1 MSERTERLDEL
12 FAQEISA
19 IIAREISDPRIGF
32 VTVTKVEVA
41 PDLRHATVWVSVIGD
56 AETQKASLRA
66 LGRAM
71 PFVRHRLGALHLK
84 RIPELHLR
92 HDDSVERGTRVLRL
106 IEEVEDGS
114 PGEAVPDLAA
124 LPAPVTSRGTP
135 EPAAPRRRTRRS
147 PAGAATSRPAGAG
160 GRGTKP
166 GATRGRG
173 TRGGRSRD
181 AEENE

>member
-19 IIAREISDPRIGF
+19 IIAREIADPRIGF
-32 VTVTKVEVA
+32 VTVTKVEVT

-56 AETQKASLRA
+56 AETQRASLRA

-71 PFVRHRLGALHLK
+71 PFVRHRLGALRLK

-106 IEEVEDGS
+106 IEEIEDGS

-124 LPAPVTSRGTP
+124 LPAPVTGRGTP
-135 EPAAPRRRTRRS
+135 EPAAPRRRTRR
-147 PAGAATSRPAGAG
+147 PPVAGVP
-160 GRGTKP
+160 GRTP
-166 GATRGRG
+166 ATRGRG
-173 TRGGRSRD
+173 AARSAGKSAGRRSS
-181 AEENE
+181 EEETE

>member
-12 FAQEISA
+12 FAQEIAA
-19 IIAREISDPRIGF
+19 IIAREIADPRVGF

-56 AETQKASLRA
+56 AATQKASLRA

-71 PFVRHRLGALHLK
+71 PFVRHRLGALHLR

-106 IEEVEDGS
+106 IEEIEDGS
-114 PGEAVPDLAA
+114 PGEAVPELAA

-135 EPAAPRRRTRRS
+135 EPAAPRRRTRRG
-147 PAGAATSRPAGAG
+147 PAGAAPGRPGGNA
-160 GRGTKP
+160 GRGS
-166 GATRGRG
+166 ARAGRG
-173 TRGGRSRD
+173 TREGRGARD
-181 AEENE
+181 TEETE